1 VARYA
6 LIDGYLDT
14 MRTNIRWR
22 RDLDDLVSEMED
34 HLYSTVEFMVSTGIE
49 TDAAQ
54 RTTLVRFGEP
64 DVLAAVYAS
73 TDTGGLA
80 VPTTFTKRAGTF
92 ALVSAGFWLAGA
104 LSWLLMTINSEEWQ
118 PAYVALSA
126 FILVGGVLGLLA
138 MIGIN
143 KRMGGLGTV
152 GMIGLGIAAF
162 GVFTSLVAWAVFLW
176 MTVQAVGYLVFG
188 YAVLRR
194 DIAPRTPTLFVSSGF
209 IVGSI
214 AYVVANLLKVGWR
227 DSYGDYPLAWAIG
240 AVTGIVILAVGF
252 IGWGTWL
259 RSEDPVSI
267 DTDSTPIAA

>member
-1 VARYA
+1 MARYT

-14 MRTNIRWR
+14 MRSEIRWR
-22 RDLDDLVSEMED
+22 RDLDDLVCEMED
-34 HLYSTVEFMVSTGIE
+34 HLYSAVEFMVSRGVE
-49 TDAAQ
+49 PDAAQ
-54 RTTLVRFGEP
+54 RTTLTRFGEP
-64 DVLAAVYAS
+64 NVLAAVYAS

-92 ALVSAGFWLAGA
+92 ALVSAGMWLAGA
-104 LSWLLMTINSEEWQ
+104 LSYLFMILRSDEWQ
-118 PAYVALSA
+118 PAYMALSA

-152 GMIGLGIAAF
+152 GMIGLGIAAL
-162 GVFTSLVAWAVFLW
+162 GVFTSIVAWAVFLW
-176 MTVQAVGYLVFG
+176 MSVQAVGYLVFG

-194 DIAPRTPTLFVSSGF
+194 DIAPRTPTLLASSGF

-214 AYVVANLLKVGWR
+214 AFVVANLLEVGWR

-240 AVTGIVILAVGF
+240 AVMGIVILASGLF
-252 IGWGTWL
+252 GWGTWL
-259 RSEDPVSI
+259 RSEEPVTI
-267 DTDSTPIAA
+267 DADSTTIAA

>member
-1 VARYA
+1 
-6 LIDGYLDT
+6 
-14 MRTNIRWR
+14 
-22 RDLDDLVSEMED
+22 
-34 HLYSTVEFMVSTGIE
+34 
-49 TDAAQ
+49 
-54 RTTLVRFGEP
+54 
-64 DVLAAVYAS
+64 
-73 TDTGGLA
+73 
-80 VPTTFTKRAGTF
+80 
-92 ALVSAGFWLAGA
+92 
-104 LSWLLMTINSEEWQ
+104 MTINSEEWQ
-118 PAYVALSA
+118 PAYMALSA

-240 AVTGIVILAVGF
+240 TVTGIVIFSVGF

-259 RSEDPVSI
+259 RSEGPVSI
-267 DTDSTPIAA
+267 DTESNAIAA

>member
-1 VARYA
+1 MARYT
-6 LIDGYLDT
+6 LIEGYLDT

-22 RDLDDLVSEMED
+22 RDLDDLVCEMED
-34 HLYSTVEFMVSTGIE
+34 HLYSAVEFMVSRGVE
-49 TDAAQ
+49 PEAAQ
-54 RTTLVRFGEP
+54 RTTLTRFGEP
-64 DVLAAVYAS
+64 DVLTAVYAS
-73 TDTGGLA
+73 TDSGGLA

-92 ALVSAGFWLAGA
+92 ALLSAGFWLAGA
-104 LSWLLMTINSEEWQ
+104 LSHLFMTINSEEWQ
-118 PAYVALSA
+118 PAYMALSA

-138 MIGIN
+138 MIGMN
-143 KRMGGLGTV
+143 KRVGGLGTV

-176 MTVQAVGYLVFG
+176 MTVQGVGYLVFG

-194 DIAPRTPTLFVSSGF
+194 DITPRLPTLFVSGGF

-214 AYVVANLLKVGWR
+214 AFVVMNILKVGWR
-227 DSYGDYPLAWAIG
+227 DSYGDYPLAWTIG
-240 AVTGIVILAVGF
+240 AVLGIAILALGF

-267 DTDSTPIAA
+267 DTDSDAISV